1 MKLSTLP
8 REAAKLQYVVVRA
21 PLTLVERQ
29 VMVRYVADDASLR
42 LRFERLL
49 ASFDAVAGKW
59 LGDDGLSRRGRALA
73 HRSAMLETAAELEEK
88 AARRKAHA
96 DQALASSADTAATE
110 RRDAQARQA
119 ANIAAAAR
127 REKTAKAQARRQVD
141 SRAAAE
147 KQKIAQRAQTTIE
160 RAEQLKAAEQNR
172 IAKRQRQATAA
183 PKQQLSDANSKK
195 RAAAGT
201 RAEAKRLNTLAVRE
215 RQQRQTSKVRADRLT
230 PHP

>member
-1 MKLSTLP
+1 MTAFP
-8 REAAKLQYVVVRA
+8 GGDVRWPIA
-21 PLTLVERQ
+21 LRCWKRQ
-29 VMVRYVADDASLR
+29 PSLR
-42 LRFERLL
+42 KRQPG
-49 ASFDAVAGKW
+49 V
-59 LGDDGLSRRGRALA
+59 RRTPIRRW
-73 HRSAMLETAAELEEK
+73 HRTLTQRPPSAET
-88 AARRKAHA
+88 RK
-96 DQALASSADTAATE
+96 T
-110 RRDAQARQA
+110 RQA

-127 REKTAKAQARRQVD
+127 REKTAKARARRQVD

-160 RAEQLKAAEQNR
+160 RAEQPKAAEQNR

-195 RAAAGT
+195 RDAAGK